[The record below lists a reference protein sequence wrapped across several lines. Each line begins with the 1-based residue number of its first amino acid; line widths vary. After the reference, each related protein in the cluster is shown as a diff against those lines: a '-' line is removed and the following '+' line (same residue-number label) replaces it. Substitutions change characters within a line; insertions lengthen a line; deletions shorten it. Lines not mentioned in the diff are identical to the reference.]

1 MNSENNPNASSSTAA
16 TSPSAPAKP
25 QHPTPQDSSKIS
37 EADFLAR
44 QQAEAKAA
52 ITRVLSDMKQALAQG
67 VSLREWT
74 REHPLILMGT
84 AAAAGVAAGILLTT
98 SKEESF
104 KEFFE
109 EKWEQIKD
117 KLTPTVPPEPT
128 RAAEPAQ
135 TEKPS

>member
-1 MNSENNPNASSSTAA
+1 MNSENKPNASSSTGT

-25 QHPTPQDSSKIS
+25 QTTSEDNSKIS
-37 EADFLAR
+37 EADYLAR
-44 QQAEAKAA
+44 QQEQAKAA
-52 ITRVLSDMKQALAQG
+52 ISGVLSDMKQALAQG

-74 REHPLILMGT
+74 REHPWILMGT
-84 AAAAGVAAGILLTT
+84 AAAAGVAAGMLLTP

-117 KLTPTVPPEPT
+117 KFTPTVPEET
-128 RAAEPAQ
+128 ARTAAP
-135 TEKPS
+135 P

>member
-1 MNSENNPNASSSTAA
+1 MNSENKPNASSSTGT
-16 TSPSAPAKP
+16 TSPSGPANP
-25 QHPTPQDSSKIS
+25 QPTPQDNTKIS

-84 AAAAGVAAGILLTT
+84 AAAAGVAAGILLTP

-117 KLTPTVPPEPT
+117 KLTPTAP
-128 RAAEPAQ
+128 
-135 TEKPS
+135 